1 MTIVNEF
8 LLSLTKKFTK
18 ITKTNK
24 VDIMPKIIIDDGNC
38 DGAEC
43 GECVDV
49 CPMEILVI
57 DGEKIKIQNVEEC
70 NECEVCVDVCPN
82 ACIEVKE
89 D

>member
-1 MTIVNEF
+1 MEIF
-8 LLSLTKKFTK
+8 
-18 ITKTNK
+18 
-24 VDIMPKIIIDDGNC
+24 MPKIIIDDGNC